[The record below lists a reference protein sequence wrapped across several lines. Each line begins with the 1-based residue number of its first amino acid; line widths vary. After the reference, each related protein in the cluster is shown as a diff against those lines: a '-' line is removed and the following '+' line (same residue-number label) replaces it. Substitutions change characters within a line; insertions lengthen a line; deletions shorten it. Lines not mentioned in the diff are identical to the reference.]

1 MPGLIYS
8 SKAWLATVMLLLS
21 APGLADIY
29 AYTDKN
35 GVRHITNAP
44 DDPRYKLI
52 MRTPKYRKADT
63 VPGRKSLPGLV
74 SNRSVKPFRVNE
86 TNRRRFARDIARV
99 AGEHRLE
106 PALLHAVISAESAYN
121 PVAVSRAGA
130 MGLMQLMPGTAERF
144 GVEDPFDPIANIK
157 GGARYLRILLDQ
169 FQQLTLALAAYNAG
183 ENTVIRY
190 GNAVPPYPET
200 RTYVSRVLS
209 FYEHYRRNP

>member
-1 MPGLIYS
+1 MPGFAHCCS
-8 SKAWLATVMLLLS
+8 VCLAAALLLP
-21 APGLADIY
+21 APGRADIY
-29 AYTDKN
+29 AFTDHN
-35 GVRHITNAP
+35 GVRHITNVP
-44 DDPRYKLI
+44 NDPRYKLI

-63 VPGRKSLPGLV
+63 IPSPKALPGLV
-74 SNRSVKPFRVNE
+74 VNRPGKPFRVNE
-86 TNRRRFARDIARV
+86 ANRRRFAGDIARV

-121 PVAVSRAGA
+121 PGAVSRAGA

-144 GVEDPFDPIANIK
+144 GVDDPFDPIANLK
-157 GGARYLRILLDQ
+157 GGARYLRLLLDQ